1 MVEPILASLGNGL
14 LQCTVAGMSLT
25 RKSSASGK
33 WYFVF
38 ASCCIVVQPDLT
50 YQLLEHKSR
59 VTICIHCGI
68 VDALRFPPPEGLG
81 DHLANTLK
89 RFGITKE
96 RWSALVNQFDAEHK
110 GCGCDKR
117 HKWVNWIGGKLG
129 LSEGQGPELQEAIE
143 AEHLPQQRVC
153 ECALHGRCLPDLRTE
168 NAVILAAAKAQGL
181 ALCHGC
187 ADREPAA

>member
-1 MVEPILASLGNGL
+1 MDNLCVFIEHGALWVCSRCGAVRRFPRKRHCDAVARPTEHDEIVDGRVVSSCTNRGL
-14 LQCTVAGMSLT
+14 LT
-25 RKSSASGK
+25 
-33 WYFVF
+33 
-38 ASCCIVVQPDLT
+38 
-50 YQLLEHKSR
+50 SR
-59 VTICIHCGI
+59 LH
-68 VDALRFPPPEGLG
+68 FPPQEGLG
-81 DHLANTLK
+81 DHLAHTLK

-117 HKWVNWIGGKLG
+117 HKWINWIGGKLG
-129 LSEGQGPELQEAIE
+129 LPEGQGPELQTAIE